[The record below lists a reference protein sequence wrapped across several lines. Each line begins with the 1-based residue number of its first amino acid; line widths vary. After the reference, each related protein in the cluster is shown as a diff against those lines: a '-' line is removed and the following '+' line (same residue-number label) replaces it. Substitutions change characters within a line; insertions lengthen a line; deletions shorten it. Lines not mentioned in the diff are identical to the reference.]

1 MLFEKKKFTND
12 SYKINGIECSPVFDL
27 LNNIDWNNLSDGIP
41 YKFHGDLQP
50 ENIINVEEGFKL
62 IDWRENFGESD
73 IIGDLYYDLAKLNH
87 GLILSG
93 EVIRSKGFS
102 VNFKDNEYQ
111 IDFFIKS
118 NLFEL
123 KNMLEDF
130 ANKQSYDLNKINI
143 LTSLIYLNISPLYE
157 GEYSKFLFLLGLL
170 KLQQLS

>member
-1 MLFEKKKFTND
+1 M
-12 SYKINGIECSPVFDL
+12 
-27 LNNIDWNNLSDGIP
+27 
-41 YKFHGDLQP
+41 
-50 ENIINVEEGFKL
+50 
-62 IDWRENFGESD
+62 
-73 IIGDLYYDLAKLNH
+73 YYDLAKLNH

-93 EVIRSKGFS
+93 EVVRNKGFS